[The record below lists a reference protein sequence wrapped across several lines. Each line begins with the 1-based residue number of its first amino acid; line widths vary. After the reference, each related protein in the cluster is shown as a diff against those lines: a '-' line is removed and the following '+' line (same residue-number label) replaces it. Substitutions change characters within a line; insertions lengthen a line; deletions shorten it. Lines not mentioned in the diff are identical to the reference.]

1 MPPRDEQ
8 DYEQRRQ
15 QIIDGALAAFSAK
28 GFAGASN
35 KDIAEAAKIGSPGLI
50 YHYFKDKVDLL
61 HQVLLERMPL
71 VRLIDSASSSIDQNP
86 PPEEFLPELALNVAR
101 VLQSGLTI
109 ALLKVLLTEAIRNRE
124 VAQLVNEVGPGRA
137 LRLLAGYLQRQMDA
151 GRLRKMD
158 PHVAAR
164 LLIGPLLAYS
174 LTRFIFEQPEAMAI
188 DPEVMARAT
197 VESFLR
203 SMAPEAD
210 GAVAEGPGPSAPPH
224 T

>member
-71 VRLIDSASSSIDQNP
+71 VRLIDTASTSIDQNP
-86 PPEEFLPELALNVAR
+86 PPEELLPELAVNLSR
-101 VLQSGLTI
+101 VFQSGLTI
-109 ALLKVLLTEAIRNRE
+109 ALMKVLLTEAIRNRE
-124 VAQLVNEVGPGRA
+124 VAQMVNEVGPGRA

-151 GRLRKMD
+151 GRLRRTD
-158 PHVAAR
+158 PQVAAR
-164 LLIGPLLAYS
+164 ILIGPILAYFV
-174 LTRFIFEQPEAMAI
+174 TRHVFEQPEALVI
-188 DPEVMARAT
+188 DPEVMARTT

-203 SMAPEAD
+203 SMAPEPR
-210 GAVAEGPGPSAPPH
+210 EP
-224 T
+224 